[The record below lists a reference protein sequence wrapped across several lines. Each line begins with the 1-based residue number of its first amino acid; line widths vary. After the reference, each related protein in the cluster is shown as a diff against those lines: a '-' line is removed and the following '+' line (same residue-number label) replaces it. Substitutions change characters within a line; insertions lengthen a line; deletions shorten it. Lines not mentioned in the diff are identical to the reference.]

1 MAIGPV
7 QLLVVGFGQGR
18 QFDGSIRAE
27 LERLRESDTVRVI
40 DLLAIRKDAEGNIGR
55 LQFSD
60 LSEDEAMELGAI
72 AGALIG
78 LGAGGEEG
86 AELGAELGAERAE
99 EGDFLPHDIWYIDD
113 VLPNDSA
120 AAVALIEHR
129 WAIGL
134 RDAIRAEGGVHLAD
148 AWIHPL
154 DLVAI
159 GLIEA
164 EEVEEHVTQ

>member
-7 QLLVVGFGQGR
+7 QLLVVGFGQG
-18 QFDGSIRAE
+18 QFHGKIRAE
-27 LERLRESDTVRVI
+27 LERLRESETVRVI
-40 DLLAIRKDAEGNIGR
+40 DLLAIRKDADGNIER
-55 LQFSD
+55 LQLSD

-86 AELGAELGAERAE
+86 AELGAAIGAERAE

-113 VLPNDSA
+113 VLPPDSA

-134 RDAIRAEGGVHLAD
+134 RDAIREEGGFHLAD

-159 GLIEA
+159 GLLEA
-164 EEVEEHVTQ
+164 AELPEHVTQ

>member
-7 QLLVVGFGQGR
+7 QLLVVGFGQGEFR
-18 QFDGSIRAE
+18 GKIRAE
-27 LERLRESDTVRVI
+27 LERLRDSDTVRVI
-40 DLLAIRKDAEGNIGR
+40 DLLAIRKDADGNIER
-55 LQFSD
+55 LQLSD
-60 LSEDEAMELGAI
+60 LSEDDAMELGAI

-86 AELGAELGAERAE
+86 AELGAEIGAERAQDD
-99 EGDFLPHDIWYIDD
+99 DFLPHDIWYIDD
-113 VLPNDSA
+113 ILPNDSA

-134 RDAIRAEGGVHLAD
+134 RDAIREEGGFHLAD

-164 EEVEEHVTQ
+164 DEVEEHVTQ

>member
-1 MAIGPV
+1 MAFGPM
-7 QLLVVGFGQGR
+7 QLLVVGFGQGE
-18 QFDGSIRAE
+18 FHGKIRAE
-27 LERLRESDTVRVI
+27 LERLRDSDTVRVV
-40 DLLAIRKDAEGNIGR
+40 DLLAIRKDADGNIER
-55 LQFSD
+55 LQLSD
-60 LSEDEAMELGAI
+60 LSEDDAMELGAI

-86 AELGAELGAERAE
+86 AELGAEIGAERAQD
-99 EGDFLPHDIWYIDD
+99 GDFLPHDIWYIDD
-113 VLPNDSA
+113 VLPADSA

-134 RDAIRAEGGVHLAD
+134 RDAIREEGGFHLAD

-154 DLVAI
+154 DLVSI

-164 EEVEEHVTQ
+164 DEVEEHVTQ

>member
-7 QLLVVGFGQGR
+7 QLLVVGFGQGEFHGR
-18 QFDGSIRAE
+18 IRAE
-27 LERLRESDTVRVI
+27 LERLRDSDTVRVI
-40 DLLAIRKDAEGNIGR
+40 DLLAIRKDADGNIER
-55 LQFSD
+55 LQLSD

-86 AELGAELGAERAE
+86 
-99 EGDFLPHDIWYIDD
+99 
-113 VLPNDSA
+113 
-120 AAVALIEHR
+120 
-129 WAIGL
+129 
-134 RDAIRAEGGVHLAD
+134 GVHLAD

-154 DLVAI
+154 DLVTI

-164 EEVEEHVTQ
+164 EEVEEQVTQ

>member
-7 QLLVVGFGQGR
+7 QLLVVGFGQGE
-18 QFDGSIRAE
+18 FHGKIRAE
-27 LERLRESDTVRVI
+27 LERLRDSETVRVI
-40 DLLAIRKDAEGNIGR
+40 DLLAIRKDADGNIER
-55 LQFSD
+55 LQLSD

-86 AELGAELGAERAE
+86 AELGAEIGAERAE
-99 EGDFLPHDIWYIDD
+99 DGDFLPHDIWYIDD

-134 RDAIRAEGGVHLAD
+134 RDAIREEGGFHLAD

-164 EEVEEHVTQ
+164 EEVEAHVTQ

>member
-7 QLLVVGFGQGR
+7 QLLVVGFGQGE
-18 QFDGSIRAE
+18 FHGKIRAE
-27 LERLRESDTVRVI
+27 LERLRDSETVRVI
-40 DLLAIRKDAEGNIGR
+40 DLLAIRRDADGNIER
-55 LQFSD
+55 LQLSD

-86 AELGAELGAERAE
+86 AEIGAERAQD
-99 EGDFLPHDIWYIDD
+99 GDFLPHDIWYIDD
-113 VLPNDSA
+113 LLPNDSA

-134 RDAIRAEGGVHLAD
+134 RDAIREEGGFHLAD

>member
-1 MAIGPV
+1 
-7 QLLVVGFGQGR
+7 LVVGFGQG
-18 QFDGSIRAE
+18 QFDGRIRAE
-27 LERLRESDTVRVI
+27 LEQLRESDTVRVI
-40 DLLAIRKDAEGNIGR
+40 DLLAIRKGPDGKVER
-55 LQFSD
+55 LQASD
-60 LSEDEAMELGAI
+60 LSDDEAIELGAI

-86 AELGAELGAERAE
+86 AEIGAELGAERAAE
-99 EGDFLPHDIWYIDD
+99 TDLLPHDIWYIED
-113 VLPNDSA
+113 VLPDDSA

-134 RDAIRAEGGVHLAD
+134 RDAIRDEGGFHLAD

-159 GLIEA
+159 GLLES
-164 EEVEEHVTQ
+164 EEVPEQVTQ

>member
-7 QLLVVGFGQGR
+7 QLLVVGFGQGE
-18 QFDGSIRAE
+18 FHGKIRAE
-27 LERLRESDTVRVI
+27 LERLRDSETVRVI
-40 DLLAIRKDAEGNIGR
+40 DLLAIRKDADGNIER
-55 LQFSD
+55 LQLSD

-86 AELGAELGAERAE
+86 AELGAELGAEQAQD
-99 EGDFLPHDIWYIDD
+99 GDFLPHDIWYIDD
-113 VLPNDSA
+113 VLPNNSA

-134 RDAIRAEGGVHLAD
+134 RDAIREEGGFHLAD

-164 EEVEEHVTQ
+164 EEVEAHVTQ

>member
-7 QLLVVGFGQGR
+7 QLLVVGFGQGEMHGR
-18 QFDGSIRAE
+18 IRAE
-27 LERLRESDTVRVI
+27 LERLRDSDTVRVI
-40 DLLAIRKDAEGNIGR
+40 DLLMVRKDADGNVER
-55 LQFSD
+55 LQATD

-78 LGAGGEEG
+78 LGAGGEQG
-86 AELGAELGAERAE
+86 AEIGAELGAERGKDA
-99 EGDFLPHDIWYIDD
+99 DFLPHDIWYIDD

-129 WAIGL
+129 WAISL
-134 RDAIRAEGGVHLAD
+134 RDAIREEGGFHLAD

-159 GLIEA
+159 GLLEA
-164 EEVEEHVTQ
+164 EEVPEHVTQ

>member
-7 QLLVVGFGQGR
+7 QLLVVGFGQGE
-18 QFDGSIRAE
+18 FHGKIRAE
-27 LERLRESDTVRVI
+27 LERLRDSETVRVI
-40 DLLAIRKDAEGNIGR
+40 NLLAIRKDADGNIER
-55 LQFSD
+55 LQLSD

-86 AELGAELGAERAE
+86 AEIGAERAQD
-99 EGDFLPHDIWYIDD
+99 GDFLPHDIWYIDD
-113 VLPNDSA
+113 LLPNDSA

-134 RDAIRAEGGVHLAD
+134 RDAIREEGGFHLAD

>member
-7 QLLVVGFGQGR
+7 QLLVVGFGQGE
-18 QFDGSIRAE
+18 FHGKIRAE
-27 LERLRESDTVRVI
+27 LERLRDSETVRVI
-40 DLLAIRKDAEGNIGR
+40 DLLAIRKDADGNIER
-55 LQFSD
+55 LQLSD

-86 AELGAELGAERAE
+86 AELGAEIGAERAQD
-99 EGDFLPHDIWYIDD
+99 GDFLPHDIWYIDD
-113 VLPNDSA
+113 LLPNDSA

-134 RDAIRAEGGVHLAD
+134 RDAIREEGGFHLAD